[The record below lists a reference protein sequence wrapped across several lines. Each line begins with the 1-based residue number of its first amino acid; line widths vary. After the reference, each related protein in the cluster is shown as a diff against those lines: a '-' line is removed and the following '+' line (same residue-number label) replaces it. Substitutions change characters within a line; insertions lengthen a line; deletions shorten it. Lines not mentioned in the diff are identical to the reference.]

1 MGLTYPFLLAGILP
15 AAVLLFFFGLPVLLA
30 LVALVLTDVLFL
42 LGDGMLD
49 VDEDFWLSE
58 EVLRLQKHVKKL
70 SIFLKPMWL
79 KINQNTKG
87 L

>member
-1 MGLTYPFLLAGILP
+1 MDITYPFLFFS
-15 AAVLLFFFGLPVLLA
+15 AAVLLFFFVLPVLLV
-30 LVALVLTDVLFL
+30 LVALVLTGDVLFL

-58 EVLRLQKHVKKL
+58 EALRLQKHVKR
-70 SIFLKPMWL
+70 IINIL
-79 KINQNTKG
+79 KILKSTRTLRDYK